1 MSKLGFYVRNQ
12 AGQVEV
18 IRRCQPVV
26 CKIELNGLDR
36 AWLSQAVAASPRTLW
51 VGRLVVDEQP
61 LETVAH
67 QRFVDRLLQVAE
79 PFRGLIDAL
88 EGYNEVAIGDRYDME
103 RWATLERYRADR
115 LHLAGWRSVV
125 GNFATGNP
133 ELHLWWHFREAV
145 EAADFLGLHEYSPAL
160 PAHAEDWTWHQ
171 MRWVRAKQALGD
183 SWRPLIVTE
192 CGVDDG
198 RGGGWRRHADAQAYL
213 DYLRAYDNSLIAQPN
228 GDVVGATVFCYGHLS
243 GDGWDSFDIDGKMA
257 QMLADYIAGREK
269 AYWTPRGDETV
280 RDYDD
285 ARLLDMLAQ
294 EFGSAGFDDIRTVLP
309 VTASAPARKLSEIKY
324 IVIHHSGAGTT
335 PSTWSRAIAD
345 YHVSDRGWG
354 RIAYHFLVHGVGAG
368 KVRYSASIN
377 EHGYGVHGHNADCI
391 DICLVGDY
399 DKTPPAEVMIELTRR
414 LVLVLRRFLG
424 RDVPVVRHCDL
435 QADTSC
441 PGSVSGTWFAQVVSG
456 EDTDARIVALAEE
469 LARARRERDELIAKL
484 AEIRRI
490 VS

>member
-18 IRRCQPVV
+18 IWCCQPVV

-228 GDVVGATVFCYGHLS
+228 GDVVGATVFCYGHLP
-243 GDGWDSFDIDGKMA
+243 GDGWGSFDISGEMA
-257 QMLADYIAGREK
+257 NLLADYIASREK
-269 AYWTPRGDETV
+269 QYWCARGDERV
-280 RDYDD
+280 DYND
-285 ARLLDMLAQ
+285 AQLLSMLQA
-294 EFGSAGFDDIRTVLP
+294 EFGGEQFDDIRTALP
-309 VTASAPARKLSEIKY
+309 VTSLAPLRQLDEIQY

-335 PSTWSRAIAD
+335 PSTWSKTIAN
-345 YHVSDRGWG
+345 YHVYDRGWG
-354 RIAYHFLVHGVGAG
+354 RIAYHFLVYGVGAG

>member
-1 MSKLGFYVRNQ
+1 MSKLGFYVR
-12 AGQVEV
+12 GQLGQIET
-18 IRRCQPVV
+18 IARCRPVV
-26 CKIELNGLDR
+26 CKVELEGLDPG
-36 AWLSQAVAASPRTLW
+36 WLREARAASPRTFW
-51 VGRLVVDEQP
+51 VGRQVGYRSPDGL
-61 LETVAH
+61 L
-67 QRFVDRLLQVAE
+67 RLAE

-88 EGYNEVAIGDRYDME
+88 EGVNEPVVHTPDEMVRLAELEVE
-103 RWATLERYRADR
+103 RCQQLRA
-115 LHLAGWRSVV
+115 AGWQSVV

-133 ELHLWWHFREAV
+133 ELYLWPHFREAV

-171 MRWVRAKQALGD
+171 LRWARAKRALGD
-183 SWRPLIVTE
+183 TWKPLIITE

-198 RGGGWRRHADAQAYL
+198 RGGGWRRRADAQAYM
-213 DYLRAYDNSLIAQPN
+213 DYLRAYDNTLIAAQPSS
-228 GDVVGATVFCYGHLS
+228 DVLGATVFCYGHLP
-243 GDGWDSFDIDGKMA
+243 GDGWGSFDISGEMA
-257 QMLADYIAGREK
+257 NLLADYIASREK
-269 AYWTPRGDETV
+269 QYWCARGDERV
-280 RDYDD
+280 DYND
-285 ARLLDMLAQ
+285 AQLLSMLQA
-294 EFGSAGFDDIRTVLP
+294 EFGGEQFDDIRTALP
-309 VTASAPARKLSEIKY
+309 VTSLAPLRQLDEIQY

-335 PSTWSRAIAD
+335 PSTWSKTIAN
-345 YHVSDRGWG
+345 YHVYDRGWG
-354 RIAYHFLVHGVGAG
+354 RIAYHFLVYGVGAG